1 MLTKCN
7 FRYYYSCPRY
17 YYSCILAQRKQIK
30 FHTKNKLIM
39 VFFCGLFFQLWNK
52 SLILFLISRPFFN
65 CYISLYIFFIN
76 PNISFLHIYNFA
88 LFKCDYIMLYKYEK
102 WLKSI
107 VSFFFLFFYSFS
119 WNFEILQCAIVNCR
133 VWCAYR
139 SFYKSIQKLWNYTLD
154 KCVWRF

>member
-7 FRYYYSCPRY
+7 FRYYYSCP
-17 YYSCILAQRKQIK
+17 LAQRKQIK
-30 FHTKNKLIM
+30 FHTKNQTYYGFL
-39 VFFCGLFFQLWNK
+39 LWYFFQLWNK
-52 SLILFLISRPFFN
+52 KPHFILDFSSIFN

-139 SFYKSIQKLWNYTLD
+139 SLNIYKSIQKLWNYTLN
-154 KCVWRF
+154 KCVGRF